1 MKLKELLKELPY
13 QCQKNI
19 EEADITD
26 IIYDSRKVQK
36 GCLFVCL
43 VGAKLDAHIYAKEAL
58 EKGAKAILAEQK
70 IEEELYKNHIIIE
83 VENTRKALAILSAAY
98 FQYPAK
104 QMTTI
109 AITGTKGKTTT
120 AYMTKAILEK
130 AGKKVGIIGTIGAF
144 YKDIKI
150 ETKNTTPESYE
161 LQKILRQMAD
171 ENITHVVM
179 EVSSQAFKTFRVE
192 GMEFDYG
199 LFTNISPDH
208 IGEGEHKDFEE
219 YLFYKSQL
227 FQHCRIGILNQ
238 DDEKWK
244 EVLKNHTCEE
254 KTFGLMSKEIE
265 GTTILKQ
272 IDKEVQLAVNE
283 FGEGRTVYI
292 SGLPYSFENSRLL
305 YRAILWS
312 AHDENELH
320 KWYSTN
326 FNVEVHAYV
335 KNGKYCVVNNTYEP
349 QSTTVYK
356 GDGTKFDVDLEANGI
371 LWYEI

>member
-150 ETKNTTPESYE
+150 ETKN
-161 LQKILRQMAD
+161 
-171 ENITHVVM
+171 NI
-179 EVSSQAFKTFRVE
+179 
-192 GMEFDYG
+192 Y
-199 LFTNISPDH
+199 
-208 IGEGEHKDFEE
+208 
-219 YLFYKSQL
+219 
-227 FQHCRIGILNQ
+227 
-238 DDEKWK
+238 
-244 EVLKNHTCEE
+244 
-254 KTFGLMSKEIE
+254 
-265 GTTILKQ
+265 
-272 IDKEVQLAVNE
+272 
-283 FGEGRTVYI
+283 
-292 SGLPYSFENSRLL
+292 
-305 YRAILWS
+305 
-312 AHDENELH
+312 
-320 KWYSTN
+320 
-326 FNVEVHAYV
+326 
-335 KNGKYCVVNNTYEP
+335 VNNLLA
-349 QSTTVYK
+349 
-356 GDGTKFDVDLEANGI
+356 G
-371 LWYEI
+371 